1 MAFLRQGRGV
11 QMAFPRQGEGCDM
24 AFLRQRGRA
33 WRAAGRHAKPCASYS
48 AACGSAG
55 SAEKWRKAPVKRL
68 GSGGR

>member
-1 MAFLRQGRGV
+1 
-11 QMAFPRQGEGCDM
+11 MAFPRQGEGCDM

-33 WRAAGRHAKPCASYS
+33 WRAAGRHAEPCASYS